1 MGQETMTAEA
11 AWQALLEGN
20 RRYVAGTLAHPHQSP
35 QRRDEVVAG
44 QHPFAIVLSCSD
56 SRVPVEVLFDQGIG
70 DIFVVRTAG
79 NIVDDVALGSIE
91 YAAKH
96 LHVPL
101 LVILGHQKCGA
112 IAATAGGGEAPGHIA
127 SIVQILRPIV
137 EGVRGQPGDVVE
149 NAVHAN
155 VRHLVAQLRSS
166 QPILSHLVHEGRL
179 KVVGAYYSLETGAVS
194 LVE

>member
-1 MGQETMTAEA
+1 MGNATITAEA

-20 RRYVAGTLAHPHQSP
+20 RRYVAGNLEHPHQTAA
-35 QRRDEVVAG
+35 RRSEVAAG
-44 QHPFAIVLSCSD
+44 QHPFAILLSCSD

-79 NIVDDVALGSIE
+79 NIADDVAIGSIE
-91 YAAKH
+91 YAAEH

-101 LVILGHQKCGA
+101 LVVLGHQKCGA

-127 SIVQILRPIV
+127 SIVKILHPIV
-137 EGVRGQPGDVVE
+137 EGVRGQPGDIVE

-155 VRHLVAQLRSS
+155 VRHLVAQLQSCP
-166 QPILSHLVHEGRL
+166 PILAHLVHEGQL
-179 KVVGAYYSLETGAVS
+179 KVVGAYYSLDTGAVS
-194 LVE
+194 LVD

>member
-1 MGQETMTAEA
+1 MGNETMTAEA
-11 AWQALLEGN
+11 TWQALLEGN
-20 RRYVAGTLAHPHQSP
+20 RRYVAGTPLHPHQTID
-35 QRRDEVVAG
+35 RRNEVTAG

-56 SRVPVEVLFDQGIG
+56 SRVPVEILFDQGIG

-79 NIVDDVALGSIE
+79 NIVDDIAIGSIE
-91 YAAKH
+91 YAAEH

-101 LVILGHQKCGA
+101 LVVLGHQKCGA

-127 SIVQILRPIV
+127 SIVQVLNPIV
-137 EGVRGQPGDVVE
+137 EGVRGQPGDIVE

-155 VRHLVAQLRSS
+155 VRHIVAMLRSC
-166 QPILSHLVHEGRL
+166 QPILAHLVQEGHL
-179 KVVGAYYSLETGAVS
+179 KIVGAYYNLETGAVS